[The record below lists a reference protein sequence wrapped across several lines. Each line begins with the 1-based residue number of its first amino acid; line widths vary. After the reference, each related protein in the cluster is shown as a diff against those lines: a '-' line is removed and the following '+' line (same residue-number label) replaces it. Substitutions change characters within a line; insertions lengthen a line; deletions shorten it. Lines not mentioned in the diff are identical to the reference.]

1 MQSIAKRRADYFTPD
16 IPPTDPES
24 LPTWISN
31 QMKNL
36 SESVHNVNSM
46 HLNKTS
52 HWPEGYKPTEGDIV
66 WADEGL
72 IGDEGIYIYKDGEWV
87 PFQTGASSATT
98 PIGGII
104 MWRGS
109 TAPGGWAICDG
120 SNAPNGMST
129 PDLRNRFVLGFGTNG
144 IDVTG
149 GATVSS
155 WTSLTTAQ
163 IPSHDHTIAHQHNIS
178 SHTHNISNHTHTQS
192 GTFDSNETGD
202 HAHGHSTGNAGAHN
216 HGVTQVLT
224 GRTSHSTGTLN
235 NRDFADPPVNFNAEP
250 NHTHSISTDG
260 NHKHTISGNTGGSS
274 ASSSGNKG
282 NGEAHNH
289 EAEPPFYTLAYI
301 MRYE

>member
-109 TAPGGWAICDG
+109 TAPEGWAICDG

-129 PDLRNRFVLGFGTNG
+129 PDLRNRFVLGMGTNG

-149 GATVSS
+149 GATVTS
-155 WTSLTTAQ
+155 WTSLTEAQ
-163 IPSHDHTIAHQHNIS
+163 MPSHNHTIAH
-178 SHTHNISNHTHTQS
+178 THSYS
-192 GTFDSNETGD
+192 GETNETGD
-202 HAHGHSTGNAGAHN
+202 HAHGYGTGQAGAHD
-216 HGVTQVLT
+216 HGISQYLDTA
-224 GRTSHSTGTLN
+224 GRHGAGGSLG
-235 NRDFADPPVNFNAEP
+235 NRYYPNDPPYPTATAAP

>member
-109 TAPGGWAICDG
+109 TAPEGWAICDG

-129 PDLRNRFVLGFGTNG
+129 PDLRNRFVLGMGTNG

-149 GATVSS
+149 GSTVTS
-155 WTSLTTAQ
+155 WTSLTEDQ
-163 IPSHDHTIAHQHNIS
+163 IPSHSHTIAHSHSVNID
-178 SHTHNISNHTHTQS
+178 T
-192 GTFDSNETGD
+192 NESGD
-202 HAHGHSTGNAGAHN
+202 HNHSLGSNGGHN
-216 HGVTQVLT
+216 HNANVVQGL
-224 GRTSHSTGTLN
+224 GSHSAGGVN
-235 NRDFADPPVNFNAEP
+235 NRDYPTPPSALP
-250 NHTHSISTDG
+250 TDGAHTHSVSTDG
-260 NHKHTISGNTGGSS
+260 NHLHSVNGNTSGSSTNSSGNTGR
-274 ASSSGNKG
+274 
-282 NGEAHNH
+282 GEAHRH
-289 EAEPPFYTLAYI
+289 TIDPPYYTLAYI
-301 MRYE
+301 MRWQ

>member
-72 IGDEGIYIYKDGEWV
+72 IGDGGIYIYKDGEWV
-87 PFQTGASSATT
+87 PFQTGPSSATT

-109 TAPGGWAICDG
+109 TAPEGWAICDG

-129 PDLRNRFVLGFGTNG
+129 PDLRNRIVLG
-144 IDVTG
+144 
-149 GATVSS
+149 
-155 WTSLTTAQ
+155 
-163 IPSHDHTIAHQHNIS
+163 
-178 SHTHNISNHTHTQS
+178 
-192 GTFDSNETGD
+192 
-202 HAHGHSTGNAGAHN
+202 
-216 HGVTQVLT
+216 
-224 GRTSHSTGTLN
+224 TL
-235 NRDFADPPVNFNAEP
+235 
-250 NHTHSISTDG
+250 
-260 NHKHTISGNTGGSS
+260 
-274 ASSSGNKG
+274 
-282 NGEAHNH
+282 
-289 EAEPPFYTLAYI
+289 
-301 MRYE
+301 

>member
-109 TAPGGWAICDG
+109 TAPEGWAICDG

-129 PDLRNRFVLGFGTNG
+129 PDLRNRFVLGMGTNG

-149 GATVSS
+149 GATVTS
-155 WTSLTTAQ
+155 WTSLTEAQ
-163 IPSHDHTIAHQHNIS
+163 MPSHNHTIAH
-178 SHTHNISNHTHTQS
+178 THSYS
-192 GTFDSNETGD
+192 GETNETGD
-202 HAHGHSTGNAGAHN
+202 HAHGHGTGQAGAHN
-216 HGVTQVLT
+216 HGVTQVIT

-250 NHTHSISTDG
+250 NHTHSISSDG
-260 NHKHTISGNTGGSS
+260 NHKHTTTISGSTGGSS
-274 ASSSGNKG
+274 TNSSGAVG
-282 NGEAHNH
+282 QGQAHTH
-289 EAEPPFYTLAYI
+289 SVEPVFYALAYI
-301 MRYE
+301 LRWK